1 MRKRGI
7 KNYIEIIEH
16 LKNIIL
22 GTKFENHVFS
32 VGGCERD
39 LILDSPIKDIDIV
52 VDLPNGGIEFAN
64 WLKDSGYTIGSVV
77 VYEHFGTAMFR
88 LKDYPDEEIEAVQTR
103 KECYRDMESR
113 NPETAFGSI
122 MDDCQ
127 RRDFTINAIYRN
139 ISTGDIL
146 DLNGK
151 SFDDITDG
159 WIRACGDPNI
169 IFSED
174 PLRILRAVRFKYRL
188 GDHFLIEKDTYQ
200 GILTHKDRLSIISQ
214 ERITD
219 EFSKIITG
227 KNADQAFNFLMN
239 LGVLHYIFPCD
250 LDEMT
255 LESYMMGVLYNS
267 IDAVPSNLKIR
278 LSRIFK
284 AFSNNKTEEIM
295 RNMRYSNDVI
305 KDVIWFKNHSDAKS
319 VSNIKGLRKF
329 MYECKT
335 SSRFINALSI
345 FRADEGEEFRRLV
358 FSTALKE
365 VGNKMFDYKLPVN
378 GNDIMKTLDIE
389 GGPIIKKIL
398 DELLDLA
405 FSDPTLTKD
414 DFIKYVIEHYKK

>member
-1 MRKRGI
+1 MVKKGV
-7 KNYIEIIEH
+7 KNYIEIIER
-16 LKNIIL
+16 LKNIVL

-39 LILDSPIKDIDIV
+39 LILDAPIKDIDIV
-52 VDLPNGGIEFAN
+52 IDLPNGGIEFAN
-64 WLKDSGYTIGSVV
+64 WLKDNDYTVGSVV

-250 LDEMT
+250 LDETT
-255 LESYMMGVLYNS
+255 LESYMIGMLYNS

-284 AFSNNKTEEIM
+284 AFSDNKTEEIM

-305 KDVIWFKNHSDAKS
+305 KNVIWFKNHSDAKS

-335 SSRFINALSI
+335 LPRFINALSV
-345 FRADEGEEFRRLV
+345 FRADEGEEFHRLI
-358 FSTALKE
+358 FGTALKK
-365 VGNKMFDYKLPVN
+365 VGNKMFGYKLPVD
-378 GNDIMKTLDIE
+378 GNDIMKILDIE
-389 GGPIIKKIL
+389 GGPIIRKIL
-398 DELLDLA
+398 NELLGLA
-405 FSDPTLTKD
+405 FENPTLTKD
-414 DFIKYVIEHYKK
+414 DFIKYVVEHYKK

>member
-1 MRKRGI
+1 
-7 KNYIEIIEH
+7 
-16 LKNIIL
+16 
-22 GTKFENHVFS
+22 
-32 VGGCERD
+32 
-39 LILDSPIKDIDIV
+39 
-52 VDLPNGGIEFAN
+52 
-64 WLKDSGYTIGSVV
+64 
-77 VYEHFGTAMFR
+77 
-88 LKDYPDEEIEAVQTR
+88 
-103 KECYRDMESR
+103 
-113 NPETAFGSI
+113 
-122 MDDCQ
+122 
-127 RRDFTINAIYRN
+127 
-139 ISTGDIL
+139 
-146 DLNGK
+146 
-151 SFDDITDG
+151 
-159 WIRACGDPNI
+159 
-169 IFSED
+169 
-174 PLRILRAVRFKYRL
+174 
-188 GDHFLIEKDTYQ
+188 
-200 GILTHKDRLSIISQ
+200 
-214 ERITD
+214 
-219 EFSKIITG
+219 
-227 KNADQAFNFLMN
+227 MN

-255 LESYMMGVLYNS
+255 LESYMMGALYNS

-284 AFSNNKTEEIM
+284 AFSDNKTEEIM

-335 SSRFINALSI
+335 SSRFINALSV

-365 VGNKMFDYKLPVN
+365 VGNKMFDYKLPVD

-414 DFIKYVIEHYKK
+414 DFIKYVVEHYKK

>member
-1 MRKRGI
+1 MVKKGV
-7 KNYIEIIEH
+7 KNYMEIIEY
-16 LKNIIL
+16 LRSIIL

-39 LILDSPIKDIDIV
+39 LILDAPIKDIDIV
-52 VDLPNGGIEFAN
+52 IDLPNGGIEFAN
-64 WLKDSGYTIGSVV
+64 WLKDNDYTVGSVV

-200 GILTHKDRLSIISQ
+200 GILAHKDRLSIISQ

-227 KNADQAFNFLMN
+227 KNADQAFNFLLN
-239 LGVLHYIFPCD
+239 LKVLHYIFPCD

-255 LESYMMGVLYNS
+255 LKSYMMWIPNNS
-267 IDAVPSNLKIR
+267 MDAVPSNLEIR

-284 AFSNNKTEEIM
+284 AFSDSKTEEIM

-305 KDVIWFKNHSDAKS
+305 KNVIWFKNHSDAKL
-319 VSNIKGLRKF
+319 VSDIKGLRKF

-335 SSRFINALSI
+335 LPRFINALSV
-345 FRADEGEEFRRLV
+345 FRADEGEEFHRLV
-358 FSTALKE
+358 FGTALKK
-365 VGNKMFDYKLPVN
+365 VGNKMFGYKLPVD
-378 GNDIMKTLDIE
+378 GNDIMKILDIE
-389 GGPIIKKIL
+389 GGPIIRKIL
-398 DELLDLA
+398 NELLDLA
-405 FSDPTLTKD
+405 FDDPTLTKD
-414 DFIKYVIEHYKK
+414 DFIKYVVERYKK

>member
-1 MRKRGI
+1 MVKKGV
-7 KNYIEIIEH
+7 KNYIEIIEY
-16 LKNIIL
+16 LKNIVL

-39 LILDSPIKDIDIV
+39 LILDAPIKDIDIV
-52 VDLPNGGIEFAN
+52 IDLPNGGIEFAN
-64 WLKDSGYTIGSVV
+64 WLKDNDYTVGSVV

-113 NPETAFGSI
+113 NPETAFGTI
-122 MDDCQ
+122 MEDCQ

-188 GDHFLIEKDTYQ
+188 GDHFLIEKETYE

-227 KNADQAFNFLMN
+227 KNAGHAFNFLMI
-239 LGVLHYIFPCD
+239 LRVLHYIFPCD

-255 LESYMMGVLYNS
+255 LESYMAGMLYNS
-267 IDAVPSNLKIR
+267 IDSVPSNLEIR
-278 LSRIFK
+278 LSKIFK
-284 AFSNNKTEEIM
+284 AFSDNKTEEIM
-295 RNMRYSNDVI
+295 RNMRYSNDII
-305 KDVIWFKNHSDAKS
+305 KNVIWFKNHSDAKS

-335 SSRFINALSI
+335 LPRFINALSV
-345 FRADEGEEFRRLV
+345 FRADEGEEFHRLV
-358 FSTALKE
+358 FGTALKK
-365 VGNKMFDYKLPVN
+365 VGNKMFGYKLPVD
-378 GNDIMKTLDIE
+378 GNDIMKILDIE
-389 GGPIIKKIL
+389 GGPIIRKIL
-398 DELLDLA
+398 NELLDLA
-405 FSDPTLTKD
+405 FEDPTLTKD
-414 DFIKYVIEHYKK
+414 DFIKYVVEHYKK

>member
-1 MRKRGI
+1 MVKKGV
-7 KNYIEIIEH
+7 KNYIEIIEC

-39 LILDSPIKDIDIV
+39 LILDAPIKDIDIV
-52 VDLPNGGIEFAN
+52 IDLPNGGIEFAN
-64 WLKDSGYTIGSVV
+64 WLKDNGYTVGSVV

-188 GDHFLIEKDTYQ
+188 GDHFVIEKDTYQ

>member
-1 MRKRGI
+1 MVKKGV
-7 KNYIEIIEH
+7 KNYMEIIEY
-16 LKNIIL
+16 LRSIIL

-39 LILDSPIKDIDIV
+39 LILDSPIQDIDIV
-52 VDLPNGGIEFAN
+52 IDLPNGGIEFAN
-64 WLKDSGYTIGSVV
+64 WLKDNNYTVGSVV

-113 NPETAFGSI
+113 NPETAFGTI
-122 MDDCQ
+122 MEDCQ

-188 GDHFLIEKDTYQ
+188 GDHFLIEKETYE

-227 KNADQAFNFLMN
+227 KNAGHAFNFLMI
-239 LGVLHYIFPCD
+239 LRVLHYIFPCD

-255 LESYMMGVLYNS
+255 LESYMAGMLYNS
-267 IDAVPSNLKIR
+267 IDSVPSNLEIR
-278 LSRIFK
+278 LSKIFK
-284 AFSNNKTEEIM
+284 AFSDNKTEEIM
-295 RNMRYSNDVI
+295 RNMRYSNDII
-305 KDVIWFKNHSDAKS
+305 KNVIWFKNHSDAKS

-335 SSRFINALSI
+335 LPRFINALSV
-345 FRADEGEEFRRLV
+345 FRADEGEEFHRLV
-358 FSTALKE
+358 FGTALKK
-365 VGNKMFDYKLPVN
+365 VGNKMFGYKLPVD

-405 FSDPTLTKD
+405 FNDPTLTKD
-414 DFIKYVIEHYKK
+414 DFIKYVVEHYKK

>member
-1 MRKRGI
+1 MVKKGV
-7 KNYIEIIEH
+7 KNYIEIIEY

-39 LILDSPIKDIDIV
+39 LILDAPIKDIDIV
-52 VDLPNGGIEFAN
+52 IDLPNGGIEFAN
-64 WLKDSGYTIGSVV
+64 WLKDNDYTIGSVV

-113 NPETAFGSI
+113 NPETAFGTI
-122 MDDCQ
+122 MEDCQ

-174 PLRILRAVRFKYRL
+174 PLRILRAVRFKNRL
-188 GDHFLIEKDTYQ
+188 GYRFLIEKNTYQ
-200 GILTHKDRLSIISQ
+200 GILTYKDRLNIISQ

-227 KNADQAFNFLMN
+227 KNAGQAFNFLVN
-239 LGVLHYIFPCD
+239 LRVLHYIFPCD

-255 LESYMMGVLYNS
+255 LKSYMMWIPNNS
-267 IDAVPSNLKIR
+267 MDTVPSNLEIR

-284 AFSNNKTEEIM
+284 AFSDSKTEEIM

-305 KDVIWFKNHSDAKS
+305 KNVIWFKNHSDAKS
-319 VSNIKGLRKF
+319 VSSIKGLRKF

-335 SSRFINALSI
+335 LPRFINALSV
-345 FRADEGEEFRRLV
+345 FRADEGEEFHRLV
-358 FSTALKE
+358 FDTALKK
-365 VGNKMFDYKLPVN
+365 VGNKMFGYKLPVD

-414 DFIKYVIEHYKK
+414 DFIKYVVEHYKK

>member
-1 MRKRGI
+1 MAKKGV
-7 KNYIEIIEH
+7 KNYIEIIEC

-39 LILDSPIKDIDIV
+39 LILDSPIQDIDIV
-52 VDLPNGGIEFAN
+52 IDLPNGGIEFAN
-64 WLKDSGYTIGSVV
+64 WLKDNDYTVGSVV

-227 KNADQAFNFLMN
+227 KNAGQAFNFLIN

-255 LESYMMGVLYNS
+255 LKSYMMWIPNNS
-267 IDAVPSNLKIR
+267 MDTVPSNLEIR

-284 AFSNNKTEEIM
+284 AFSDSKTEEIM

-305 KDVIWFKNHSDAKS
+305 KNVIWFKNHSDAKS
-319 VSNIKGLRKF
+319 VSDIKGLRKF

-335 SSRFINALSI
+335 LPRFINALSV
-345 FRADEGEEFRRLV
+345 FRADEGEEFHRLV
-358 FSTALKE
+358 FGTALKK
-365 VGNKMFDYKLPVN
+365 VGNKMFGYKLPVD

-414 DFIKYVIEHYKK
+414 DFIKYVVEHYKK

>member
-1 MRKRGI
+1 MVKKGV
-7 KNYIEIIEH
+7 KNYMEIIEY
-16 LKNIIL
+16 LRSIIL

-39 LILDSPIKDIDIV
+39 LILDSPIQDIDIV
-52 VDLPNGGIEFAN
+52 IDLPNGGIEFAN
-64 WLKDSGYTIGSVV
+64 WLKDNDYTVGSVV

-113 NPETAFGSI
+113 NPETAFGTI
-122 MDDCQ
+122 MEDCQ

-188 GDHFLIEKDTYQ
+188 GDHFLIEKDTYE

-227 KNADQAFNFLMN
+227 KNADQAFNFLVN
-239 LGVLHYIFPCD
+239 LRVLHYIFPCD

-255 LESYMMGVLYNS
+255 LESYMAGMLYNS
-267 IDAVPSNLKIR
+267 IDSVPSNLEIR

-284 AFSNNKTEEIM
+284 AFSDNKTEEIM

-305 KDVIWFKNHSDAKS
+305 KNVIWFKNHSDAKS

-335 SSRFINALSI
+335 LPRFINALSV
-345 FRADEGEEFRRLV
+345 FRADEGAEFHRLV
-358 FSTALKE
+358 FGTALKK
-365 VGNKMFDYKLPVN
+365 VGNKMFGYKLPVD

-405 FSDPTLTKD
+405 FNDPTLTKD
-414 DFIKYVIEHYKK
+414 DFIKYVVEHYKK

>member
-1 MRKRGI
+1 M
-7 KNYIEIIEH
+7 EIIEY
-16 LKNIIL
+16 LRSIIL
-22 GTKFENHVFS
+22 GTKFESHVFS

-39 LILDSPIKDIDIV
+39 LILDAPIKDIDIV
-52 VDLPNGGIEFAN
+52 IDLPNGGIEFAN
-64 WLKDSGYTIGSVV
+64 WLKDNGYTVGSVV

-113 NPETAFGSI
+113 NPETAFGTI
-122 MDDCQ
+122 MEDCQ

-188 GDHFLIEKDTYQ
+188 GDHFLIEKETYE

-227 KNADQAFNFLMN
+227 KNAGQAFNFLMN
-239 LGVLHYIFPCD
+239 LRALHYIFPCD

-255 LESYMMGVLYNS
+255 LESYMAGMLYNS
-267 IDAVPSNLKIR
+267 IDSVPSNLEIR

-284 AFSNNKTEEIM
+284 AFSDNKTEEIM

-305 KDVIWFKNHSDAKS
+305 KNVIWFKNHSDAKS
-319 VSNIKGLRKF
+319 VSSIKGLRKF

-335 SSRFINALSI
+335 LPRFINALSV
-345 FRADEGEEFRRLV
+345 FRADEGEEFHRLV
-358 FSTALKE
+358 FGTALKK
-365 VGNKMFDYKLPVN
+365 VGNKMFGYKLPVD

-405 FSDPTLTKD
+405 FNDPTLTKD
-414 DFIKYVIEHYKK
+414 DFIKYAVEHYKK

>member
-1 MRKRGI
+1 MVKKGV
-7 KNYIEIIEH
+7 KNYIEIIER

-39 LILDSPIKDIDIV
+39 LILDSPIQDIDIV
-52 VDLPNGGIEFAN
+52 IDLPNGGIEFAN
-64 WLKDSGYTIGSVV
+64 WLKDNNYTVGSVV
-77 VYEHFGTAMFR
+77 VYEHFGTAMFP

-113 NPETAFGSI
+113 NPETAFGTI
-122 MDDCQ
+122 MEDCQ

-188 GDHFLIEKDTYQ
+188 GDRFLIEKDTYQ

-214 ERITD
+214 ERITN

-227 KNADQAFNFLMN
+227 KNAGQAFNFLVN
-239 LGVLHYIFPCD
+239 LRVLHYIFPCD

-255 LESYMMGVLYNS
+255 LESYMIGMLYNS
-267 IDAVPSNLKIR
+267 IDSVPSNLEIR

-284 AFSNNKTEEIM
+284 AFSDNKTEEIM

-305 KDVIWFKNHSDAKS
+305 KNVIWFKNHSDAKS

-335 SSRFINALSI
+335 LPRFINALSV
-345 FRADEGEEFRRLV
+345 FRADEGEEFHRLV
-358 FSTALKE
+358 FGTALKK
-365 VGNKMFDYKLPVN
+365 VGNKMFGYKLPVD

-414 DFIKYVIEHYKK
+414 DFIKYVVEHYKK

>member
-1 MRKRGI
+1 MVKKGV
-7 KNYIEIIEH
+7 KNYMEIIEY
-16 LKNIIL
+16 LRSIIL

-39 LILDSPIKDIDIV
+39 LILDAPIKDIDIV
-52 VDLPNGGIEFAN
+52 IDLPNGGIEFAN
-64 WLKDSGYTIGSVV
+64 WLKDNDYTVGSVV

-113 NPETAFGSI
+113 NPETAFGTI
-122 MDDCQ
+122 MEDCR

-188 GDHFLIEKDTYQ
+188 GDRFLIEKNTYQ

-227 KNADQAFNFLMN
+227 KNAGQAFNFLVN
-239 LGVLHYIFPCD
+239 LRVLHYIFPCD

-267 IDAVPSNLKIR
+267 IDAVPSNLEIR

-284 AFSNNKTEEIM
+284 TFSDNKTEEIM

-305 KDVIWFKNHSDAKS
+305 KNVIWFKNHSDAKS
-319 VSNIKGLRKF
+319 VSSIKGLRKF

-335 SSRFINALSI
+335 LPRFINALSV
-345 FRADEGEEFRRLV
+345 FRADEGEEFHRLV
-358 FSTALKE
+358 FGTALKK
-365 VGNKMFDYKLPVN
+365 VGNKMFGYKLPVD

-414 DFIKYVIEHYKK
+414 DFIKYVVEHYKK

>member
-1 MRKRGI
+1 MRIRGI

-52 VDLPNGGIEFAN
+52 IDLPNGGIEFAN
-64 WLKDSGYTIGSVV
+64 WLKDNGYTVGSVV

-227 KNADQAFNFLMN
+227 KNADQAFNFLIN

-284 AFSNNKTEEIM
+284 AFSDSKTEEIM

-335 SSRFINALSI
+335 SSRFINALSV

-365 VGNKMFDYKLPVN
+365 VGNKMFGYKLPIN
-378 GNDIMKTLDIE
+378 GNDVMEALNIK
-389 GGPIIKKIL
+389 GGPIIKTIL
-398 DELLDLA
+398 DELLDYA
-405 FSDPTLTKD
+405 FYDPDITKEECIRY
-414 DFIKYVIEHYKK
+414 IKEHYME

>member
-1 MRKRGI
+1 MVKKGV
-7 KNYIEIIEH
+7 KNYIEIIEY

-39 LILDSPIKDIDIV
+39 LILDAPIKDIDIV
-52 VDLPNGGIEFAN
+52 IDLPNGGIEFAN
-64 WLKDSGYTIGSVV
+64 WLKDNDYTVGSVV

-113 NPETAFGSI
+113 NPETAFGTI
-122 MDDCQ
+122 MEDCQ

-188 GDHFLIEKDTYQ
+188 GDRFLIEKDTYQ

-227 KNADQAFNFLMN
+227 KNADQAFNFLVN
-239 LGVLHYIFPCD
+239 LRVLHYIFPCN

-255 LESYMMGVLYNS
+255 LESYMMGILYNS
-267 IDAVPSNLKIR
+267 IDAVPSNLEIR

-284 AFSNNKTEEIM
+284 TFSDNKTEEIM

-305 KDVIWFKNHSDAKS
+305 KNVIWFKNHSDAKS
-319 VSNIKGLRKF
+319 VSSIKGLRKF

-335 SSRFINALSI
+335 LPRFINALSV
-345 FRADEGEEFRRLV
+345 FRADEGEEFHRLV
-358 FSTALKE
+358 FGTALKK
-365 VGNKMFDYKLPVN
+365 VGNKMFGYKLPVD

-414 DFIKYVIEHYKK
+414 DFIKYVVEHYKK

>member
-1 MRKRGI
+1 MIKRGV
-7 KNYIEIIEH
+7 KNYTEIIEC

-52 VDLPNGGIEFAN
+52 IDLPNGGIEFAN
-64 WLKDSGYTIGSVV
+64 WLKDNGHTVGSVV

-200 GILTHKDRLSIISQ
+200 GIFTHKDRLSIISQ

-219 EFSKIITG
+219 EFNKIITG
-227 KNADQAFNFLMN
+227 KDADQAFIFLMN

-250 LDEMT
+250 LDEMA
-255 LESYMMGVLYNS
+255 LEISMGGIPYNS
-267 IDAVPSNLKIR
+267 IGTVTSNLEIR

-284 AFSNNKTEEIM
+284 VFSDKKTEEIM

-305 KDVIWFKNHSDAKS
+305 KNVIWFKNHSNAKS
-319 VSNIKGLRKF
+319 VSTMKGLRKF

-335 SSRFINALSI
+335 LPRFIHALSI
-345 FRADEGEEFRRLV
+345 FRADEGEEFHRWVLG
-358 FSTALKE
+358 TALKN
-365 VGNKMFDYKLPVN
+365 VGNKMFGYKLPVD

-389 GGPIIKKIL
+389 GGPIIKQIL

-405 FSDPTLTKD
+405 FDDPTLTKD
-414 DFIKYVIEHYKK
+414 DFIKYVVEHYKK

>member
-1 MRKRGI
+1 MVKKGV
-7 KNYIEIIEH
+7 KNYIEIIEC

-39 LILDSPIKDIDIV
+39 LILDAPIKDIDIV
-52 VDLPNGGIEFAN
+52 IDLPNGGIEFAN
-64 WLKDSGYTIGSVV
+64 WLKDNGHTVGSVV

-113 NPETAFGSI
+113 NPETAFGTI
-122 MDDCQ
+122 MEDCQ

-188 GDHFLIEKDTYQ
+188 GDRFLIEKDTYQ

-227 KNADQAFNFLMN
+227 KNAGQAFNFLVN
-239 LGVLHYIFPCD
+239 LRVLHYIFPCD

-255 LESYMMGVLYNS
+255 LESYMIGMLYNS
-267 IDAVPSNLKIR
+267 IDAVPSNLEIR

-284 AFSNNKTEEIM
+284 TFSDNKTEEIM

-305 KDVIWFKNHSDAKS
+305 KNVIWFKNHSDAKS
-319 VSNIKGLRKF
+319 VSSIKGLRKF

-335 SSRFINALSI
+335 RPRFISALSV
-345 FRADEGEEFRRLV
+345 FRADEGEEFHRLV
-358 FSTALKE
+358 FGTALKK
-365 VGNKMFDYKLPVN
+365 VGNKMFGYKLPVD

-414 DFIKYVIEHYKK
+414 DFIKYVVEHYKK

>member
-1 MRKRGI
+1 MVKKGV

-39 LILDSPIKDIDIV
+39 LILDAPIKDIDIV
-52 VDLPNGGIEFAN
+52 IDLPNGGIEFAN
-64 WLKDSGYTIGSVV
+64 WLKDNDYTVGSVV

-88 LKDYPDEEIEAVQTR
+88 LKDYPDEEIESVQTR

-113 NPETAFGSI
+113 NPETAFGTI
-122 MDDCQ
+122 MEDCQ

-188 GDHFLIEKDTYQ
+188 GDRFLIEKNTYQ

-227 KNADQAFNFLMN
+227 KNAGQAFNFLVN
-239 LGVLHYIFPCD
+239 LRVLHYIFPCD

-267 IDAVPSNLKIR
+267 IDAVPSNLEIR

-284 AFSNNKTEEIM
+284 TFSDNKTEEIM

-305 KDVIWFKNHSDAKS
+305 KNVIWFKNHSDAKS
-319 VSNIKGLRKF
+319 VSSTKGLRKF

-335 SSRFINALSI
+335 LPRFINALSV
-345 FRADEGEEFRRLV
+345 FRADEGEEFHRLV
-358 FSTALKE
+358 FGTALKK
-365 VGNKMFDYKLPVN
+365 VGNKMFGYKLPVD

-414 DFIKYVIEHYKK
+414 DFIKYVVEHYKK

>member
-1 MRKRGI
+1 MVKKGV
-7 KNYIEIIEH
+7 KNYIEIIEY

-39 LILDSPIKDIDIV
+39 LILDAPIKDIDIV
-52 VDLPNGGIEFAN
+52 IDLPNGGIEFAN
-64 WLKDSGYTIGSVV
+64 WLKDNDYTVGSVV

-122 MDDCQ
+122 MEDCQ

-151 SFDDITDG
+151 SFDDIIDG

-188 GDHFLIEKDTYQ
+188 GDRFLIEKDTYQ
-200 GILTHKDRLSIISQ
+200 GILTHKDRLNIISQ

-227 KNADQAFNFLMN
+227 KNAGQAFNFLVN
-239 LGVLHYIFPCD
+239 LRVLHYIFPCD

-267 IDAVPSNLKIR
+267 IDAVPSNLEIR

-284 AFSNNKTEEIM
+284 TFSDNKTEEIM

-305 KDVIWFKNHSDAKS
+305 KNVIWFKNHSDAKS
-319 VSNIKGLRKF
+319 VSSIKGLRKF

-335 SSRFINALSI
+335 LPRFINALSV
-345 FRADEGEEFRRLV
+345 FRADEGEEFHRLV
-358 FSTALKE
+358 FGTALKK
-365 VGNKMFDYKLPVN
+365 VGNKMFGYKLPVD

-414 DFIKYVIEHYKK
+414 DFIKYVVEHYKK

>member
-1 MRKRGI
+1 MVKKGV

-39 LILDSPIKDIDIV
+39 LILDSPIQDIDIV
-52 VDLPNGGIEFAN
+52 IDLPNGGIEFAN
-64 WLKDSGYTIGSVV
+64 WLKDNNYTVGSVV

-113 NPETAFGSI
+113 NPETAFGTI
-122 MDDCQ
+122 MEDCQ

-188 GDHFLIEKDTYQ
+188 GDHFLIEKETYE

-227 KNADQAFNFLMN
+227 KNAGQAFNFLMI
-239 LGVLHYIFPCD
+239 LRVLHYIFPCD

-255 LESYMMGVLYNS
+255 LESYMMGALYNS

-284 AFSNNKTEEIM
+284 AFSDNKTEEIM

-335 SSRFINALSI
+335 LPRFINALSV
-345 FRADEGEEFRRLV
+345 FRADEGEEFHRLV
-358 FSTALKE
+358 FGKDNKK
-365 VGNKMFDYKLPVN
+365 VGNKMFGYKLPVD

-389 GGPIIKKIL
+389 GGPIIRKIL
-398 DELLDLA
+398 NELLDLA
-405 FSDPTLTKD
+405 FEDPTLTKD
-414 DFIKYVIEHYKK
+414 DFIKYVVEHYKK

>member
-1 MRKRGI
+1 MVKKGV

-39 LILDSPIKDIDIV
+39 LILDAPIKDIDIV
-52 VDLPNGGIEFAN
+52 IDLPNGGIEFAN
-64 WLKDSGYTIGSVV
+64 WLKDNDYTVGSVV

-88 LKDYPDEEIEAVQTR
+88 LKDYPDEEIESVQTR

-113 NPETAFGSI
+113 NPETAFGTI
-122 MDDCQ
+122 MEDCQ

-188 GDHFLIEKDTYQ
+188 GDRFLIEKNTYQ

-227 KNADQAFNFLMN
+227 KNAGQAFNFLVN
-239 LGVLHYIFPCD
+239 LRVLHYIFPCD

-267 IDAVPSNLKIR
+267 IDAVPSNLEIR

-284 AFSNNKTEEIM
+284 AFSDNKTEEIM

-305 KDVIWFKNHSDAKS
+305 KNVIWFKNHSDAKS
-319 VSNIKGLRKF
+319 VSSIKGLRKF

-335 SSRFINALSI
+335 LPRFINALSV
-345 FRADEGEEFRRLV
+345 FRADEGEEFHRLV
-358 FSTALKE
+358 FGTALKK
-365 VGNKMFDYKLPVN
+365 VGNKMFGYKLPVD

-414 DFIKYVIEHYKK
+414 DFIKYVVEHYKK

>member
-1 MRKRGI
+1 MVEKGV
-7 KNYIEIIEH
+7 KNYMEIIEY
-16 LKNIIL
+16 LRSIIL

-39 LILDSPIKDIDIV
+39 LILDAPIKDIDIV
-52 VDLPNGGIEFAN
+52 IDLPNGGIEFAN
-64 WLKDSGYTIGSVV
+64 WLKDNGYTVGSIV

-188 GDHFLIEKDTYQ
+188 GDRFLIEKDTYQ

-227 KNADQAFNFLMN
+227 KNAGQAFNFLVN
-239 LGVLHYIFPCD
+239 LRVLHYIFPCD

-267 IDAVPSNLKIR
+267 IDAVPSNLEIR

-284 AFSNNKTEEIM
+284 TFSDNKTEEIM

-305 KDVIWFKNHSDAKS
+305 KNVIWFKNHSDAKS
-319 VSNIKGLRKF
+319 VSSIKGLRKF

-335 SSRFINALSI
+335 LPRFINALSV
-345 FRADEGEEFRRLV
+345 FRADEGEEFHRLV
-358 FSTALKE
+358 FGTALKK
-365 VGNKMFDYKLPVN
+365 VGNKMFGYKLPVD
-378 GNDIMKTLDIE
+378 GNDIMKTLGIE

-405 FSDPTLTKD
+405 YSNPTLTKD
-414 DFIKYVIEHYKK
+414 DFIKYVVEHYKK

>member
-1 MRKRGI
+1 MVKKGV
-7 KNYIEIIEH
+7 KNYIEIIEC
-16 LKNIIL
+16 LKSIIL

-39 LILDSPIKDIDIV
+39 LILDSPIQDIDIV
-52 VDLPNGGIEFAN
+52 IDLPNGGIEFAN
-64 WLKDSGYTIGSVV
+64 WLKDNDYTVGSVV

-113 NPETAFGSI
+113 NPETAFGTI
-122 MDDCQ
+122 MEDCQ

-188 GDHFLIEKDTYQ
+188 GDHFLIEKETYE

-239 LGVLHYIFPCD
+239 LRVLHYIFPCD

-255 LESYMMGVLYNS
+255 LESYMAGMLYNS
-267 IDAVPSNLKIR
+267 IDSVPSNLEIR
-278 LSRIFK
+278 LSRIFN
-284 AFSNNKTEEIM
+284 AFSDNKTEEIM

-305 KDVIWFKNHSDAKS
+305 KNVIWFKNHSDAKS

-335 SSRFINALSI
+335 LPRFINALSV
-345 FRADEGEEFRRLV
+345 FRADEGEEFHRLV
-358 FSTALKE
+358 FGTALKK
-365 VGNKMFDYKLPVN
+365 VGNKMFGYKLPVD

-389 GGPIIKKIL
+389 GGPIIRKIL
-398 DELLDLA
+398 NELLDLA
-405 FSDPTLTKD
+405 FDDPTLTKD
-414 DFIKYVIEHYKK
+414 DFIKYAVEHYKK

>member
-1 MRKRGI
+1 
-7 KNYIEIIEH
+7 
-16 LKNIIL
+16 
-22 GTKFENHVFS
+22 
-32 VGGCERD
+32 
-39 LILDSPIKDIDIV
+39 
-52 VDLPNGGIEFAN
+52 
-64 WLKDSGYTIGSVV
+64 
-77 VYEHFGTAMFR
+77 
-88 LKDYPDEEIEAVQTR
+88 
-103 KECYRDMESR
+103 ME
-113 NPETAFGSI
+113 
-122 MDDCQ
+122 DCQ

-200 GILTHKDRLSIISQ
+200 GILAHKDRLSIISQ

-227 KNADQAFNFLMN
+227 KNADQAFNFLLN
-239 LGVLHYIFPCD
+239 LKILHYIFPCD

-255 LESYMMGVLYNS
+255 LKSYMMWIPNNS
-267 IDAVPSNLKIR
+267 MDAVPSNLEIR

-284 AFSNNKTEEIM
+284 AFSDSKTEEIM

-305 KDVIWFKNHSDAKS
+305 KNVIWFKNHSDAKL
-319 VSNIKGLRKF
+319 VSDIKGLRKF

-335 SSRFINALSI
+335 LPRFINALSV
-345 FRADEGEEFRRLV
+345 FRADEGEEFHRLV
-358 FSTALKE
+358 FGTALKK
-365 VGNKMFDYKLPVN
+365 VGNKMFGYKLPVD

-389 GGPIIKKIL
+389 GGPIIRKIL
-398 DELLDLA
+398 NELLDLA
-405 FSDPTLTKD
+405 FNDPTLTKD
-414 DFIKYVIEHYKK
+414 DFIKYVVERYKK

>member
-1 MRKRGI
+1 MVKKGV
-7 KNYIEIIEH
+7 KNYIEIIER

-39 LILDSPIKDIDIV
+39 LILDSPIQDIDIV
-52 VDLPNGGIEFAN
+52 IDLPNGGIEFAN
-64 WLKDSGYTIGSVV
+64 WLKDNDYTVGSVV

-113 NPETAFGSI
+113 NPETAFGTI
-122 MDDCQ
+122 MEDCQ

-188 GDHFLIEKDTYQ
+188 GDRFLIEKDTYQ

-255 LESYMMGVLYNS
+255 LESYMMGALYNS

-284 AFSNNKTEEIM
+284 AFSDNKTEEIM

-335 SSRFINALSI
+335 SSRFINALSV

-414 DFIKYVIEHYKK
+414 DFIKYVVEHYKK

>member
-1 MRKRGI
+1 MVKKGV
-7 KNYIEIIEH
+7 KNYIEIIEY

-39 LILDSPIKDIDIV
+39 LILDAPIKDIDIV
-52 VDLPNGGIEFAN
+52 IDLPSGGIEFAN
-64 WLKDSGYTIGSVV
+64 WLKDNGYTVGSVV

-122 MDDCQ
+122 MEDCQ

-188 GDHFLIEKDTYQ
+188 GDRFLIEKDTYQ

-227 KNADQAFNFLMN
+227 KNAGQAFNFLVN
-239 LGVLHYIFPCD
+239 LRVLHYIFPCD

-255 LESYMMGVLYNS
+255 LESYMMGVLYNF
-267 IDAVPSNLKIR
+267 IDAVPSNLEIR

-284 AFSNNKTEEIM
+284 TFSDNKTEEIM

-305 KDVIWFKNHSDAKS
+305 KNVIWFKNHSDAKS
-319 VSNIKGLRKF
+319 VSSIKGLRKF

-335 SSRFINALSI
+335 LPRFINALSV
-345 FRADEGEEFRRLV
+345 FRADEGEEFHRLV
-358 FSTALKE
+358 FGTALKK
-365 VGNKMFDYKLPVN
+365 VGNKMFGYKLPVD

-414 DFIKYVIEHYKK
+414 DFIKYVVEHYKK

>member
-52 VDLPNGGIEFAN
+52 IDLPNGGIEFAN
-64 WLKDSGYTIGSVV
+64 WLKDNGYTVGSVV

-113 NPETAFGSI
+113 NPETAFGTI
-122 MDDCQ
+122 MEDCQ

-188 GDHFLIEKDTYQ
+188 GDHFLIEKETYD

-227 KNADQAFNFLMN
+227 KNADQAFNFLLN
-239 LGVLHYIFPCD
+239 LKILHYIFPCD

-255 LESYMMGVLYNS
+255 LKSYMMWIPNNS
-267 IDAVPSNLKIR
+267 MDAVPSNLEIR

-284 AFSNNKTEEIM
+284 AFSDSKTEEIM

-305 KDVIWFKNHSDAKS
+305 KNVIWFKNHSDAKS
-319 VSNIKGLRKF
+319 VSDIKGLRKF

-335 SSRFINALSI
+335 LPRFINALSV
-345 FRADEGEEFRRLV
+345 FRADEGEEFHRLV
-358 FSTALKE
+358 FGTALKK
-365 VGNKMFDYKLPVN
+365 VGNKMFGYKLPVN

-414 DFIKYVIEHYKK
+414 DFIKYVVEHYKK

>member
-1 MRKRGI
+1 MVKKGV

-39 LILDSPIKDIDIV
+39 LILDAPIKDIDIV
-52 VDLPNGGIEFAN
+52 IDLPNGGIEFAN
-64 WLKDSGYTIGSVV
+64 WLKDNDYTVGSVV

-113 NPETAFGSI
+113 NPETAFGTI
-122 MDDCQ
+122 MEDCQ

-188 GDHFLIEKDTYQ
+188 GDHFLIEKETYE

-239 LGVLHYIFPCD
+239 LRVLHYIFPCD

-255 LESYMMGVLYNS
+255 LESYMAGMLYNS
-267 IDAVPSNLKIR
+267 IDSVPSNLEIR

-284 AFSNNKTEEIM
+284 AFSDNKTEEIM

-305 KDVIWFKNHSDAKS
+305 KNVIWFKNHSDAKS

-335 SSRFINALSI
+335 LPRFINALSV
-345 FRADEGEEFRRLV
+345 FRADEGEEFHRLV
-358 FSTALKE
+358 FGTALKK
-365 VGNKMFDYKLPVN
+365 VGNKMFGYKLPVD

-405 FSDPTLTKD
+405 FNDPTLTKD
-414 DFIKYVIEHYKK
+414 DFIKYVVEHYKK

>member
-1 MRKRGI
+1 MVKKGV
-7 KNYIEIIEH
+7 KNYIEIIEY

-39 LILDSPIKDIDIV
+39 LILDAPIKDIDIV
-52 VDLPNGGIEFAN
+52 IDLPSGGIEFAN
-64 WLKDSGYTIGSVV
+64 WLKDNGYTVGSVV

-113 NPETAFGSI
+113 NPETAFGTI
-122 MDDCQ
+122 MEDCQ

-188 GDHFLIEKDTYQ
+188 GDRFLIEKDTYQ

-227 KNADQAFNFLMN
+227 KNAGQAFNFLVN
-239 LGVLHYIFPCD
+239 LRVLHYIFPCD

-267 IDAVPSNLKIR
+267 IDAVPSNLEIR

-284 AFSNNKTEEIM
+284 TFSDNKTEEIM

-305 KDVIWFKNHSDAKS
+305 KNVIWFKNHSDAKS
-319 VSNIKGLRKF
+319 VSSIKGLRKF

-335 SSRFINALSI
+335 LSRFINALSV
-345 FRADEGEEFRRLV
+345 FRADEGEEFHRLV
-358 FSTALKE
+358 FGTALKK
-365 VGNKMFDYKLPVN
+365 VGNKMFGYKLPVD

-414 DFIKYVIEHYKK
+414 DFIKYVVEHYKK

>member
-1 MRKRGI
+1 MVKKGV
-7 KNYIEIIEH
+7 KNYIEIIEY

-39 LILDSPIKDIDIV
+39 LILDAPIKDIDIV
-52 VDLPNGGIEFAN
+52 IDLPNGGIEFAN
-64 WLKDSGYTIGSVV
+64 WLKDNDYTVGSVV

-113 NPETAFGSI
+113 NPETAFGTI
-122 MDDCQ
+122 MEDCQ

-188 GDHFLIEKDTYQ
+188 GDHFLIEKETYE

-227 KNADQAFNFLMN
+227 KNAGHAFNFLMI
-239 LGVLHYIFPCD
+239 LRVLHYIFPCD

-255 LESYMMGVLYNS
+255 LESYMAGMLYNS
-267 IDAVPSNLKIR
+267 IDSVPSNLEIR
-278 LSRIFK
+278 LSKIFK
-284 AFSNNKTEEIM
+284 AFSDNKTEEIM
-295 RNMRYSNDVI
+295 RNMRYSNDII
-305 KDVIWFKNHSDAKS
+305 KNVIWFKNHSDAKS

-335 SSRFINALSI
+335 LPRFINALSV
-345 FRADEGEEFRRLV
+345 FRADEGEEFHRLV
-358 FSTALKE
+358 FGTALKK
-365 VGNKMFDYKLPVN
+365 VGNKMFGYKLPVD
-378 GNDIMKTLDIE
+378 GNDIMKILDIE
-389 GGPIIKKIL
+389 GGPIIRKIL
-398 DELLDLA
+398 NELLGLA
-405 FSDPTLTKD
+405 FEDPTLTKD
-414 DFIKYVIEHYKK
+414 DFIKYVVEHYKK

>member
-1 MRKRGI
+1 MRKVGI

-52 VDLPNGGIEFAN
+52 IDLPNGGIEFAN
-64 WLKDSGYTIGSVV
+64 WLKDNGYTVGSVV
-77 VYEHFGTAMFR
+77 IYEHFGTAMFR

-227 KNADQAFNFLMN
+227 KNAGQAFNFLIN

-284 AFSNNKTEEIM
+284 AFSDNKTEEIM

-335 SSRFINALSI
+335 SSRFINALSV

-365 VGNKMFDYKLPVN
+365 VGNKMFGYKLPIN
-378 GNDIMKTLDIE
+378 GNDVMEVLNIK

-398 DELLDLA
+398 DELLDYA
-405 FSDPTLTKD
+405 FYDPDITKEECIRY
-414 DFIKYVIEHYKK
+414 IKEHYME

>member
-1 MRKRGI
+1 MAKKGV
-7 KNYIEIIEH
+7 KNYMEIIEY
-16 LKNIIL
+16 LRSIIL

-39 LILDSPIKDIDIV
+39 LILDAPIKDIDIV
-52 VDLPNGGIEFAN
+52 IDLPNGGIEFAN
-64 WLKDSGYTIGSVV
+64 WLKDNDYTVGSVV

-200 GILTHKDRLSIISQ
+200 GILAHKDRLSIISQ

-227 KNADQAFNFLMN
+227 KNAGQAFNFLLN
-239 LGVLHYIFPCD
+239 LKVLHYIFPCD

-255 LESYMMGVLYNS
+255 LKSYMMWIPNNS
-267 IDAVPSNLKIR
+267 MDTVPSNLEIR

-284 AFSNNKTEEIM
+284 AFSDNKTEEIM
-295 RNMRYSNDVI
+295 RNMRYSKDVI

-335 SSRFINALSI
+335 GPRFINALSV

-365 VGNKMFDYKLPVN
+365 VGNKMFDYKLPVD
-378 GNDIMKTLDIE
+378 GNDIMKALNIE

-405 FSDPTLTKD
+405 FSNPTLTKD
-414 DFIKYVIEHYKK
+414 DFIKYVVEHYKK

>member
-1 MRKRGI
+1 MVKKGV
-7 KNYIEIIEH
+7 KNYIEIIEY

-39 LILDSPIKDIDIV
+39 LILDSPIQDIDIV
-52 VDLPNGGIEFAN
+52 IDLPNGGIEFAN
-64 WLKDSGYTIGSVV
+64 WLKDNNYTVGSVV

-113 NPETAFGSI
+113 NPETAFGTI
-122 MDDCQ
+122 MEDCQ

-151 SFDDITDG
+151 SFDDIADG

-188 GDHFLIEKDTYQ
+188 GAHFLIEKETYE

-227 KNADQAFNFLMN
+227 KNAGHAFNFLMI
-239 LGVLHYIFPCD
+239 LRVLHYIFPCD

-255 LESYMMGVLYNS
+255 LESYMTGMLYNS
-267 IDAVPSNLKIR
+267 IDSVPSNLEIR

-284 AFSNNKTEEIM
+284 AFSDNKTEEIM

-305 KDVIWFKNHSDAKS
+305 KDVIWFKNHSDAKL

-335 SSRFINALSI
+335 SSRFINALSV
-345 FRADEGEEFRRLV
+345 FRADEGEEFHRLV
-358 FSTALKE
+358 FGTALKK
-365 VGNKMFDYKLPVN
+365 VGNKMFGYKLPVD

-389 GGPIIKKIL
+389 GGPIIRKIL
-398 DELLDLA
+398 NELLDLA
-405 FSDPTLTKD
+405 FEDPTLTKD
-414 DFIKYVIEHYKK
+414 DFIKYVVEHYKK

>member
-1 MRKRGI
+1 MAKKGV
-7 KNYIEIIEH
+7 KNYIEIIEY

-39 LILDSPIKDIDIV
+39 LILDAPIKDIDIV
-52 VDLPNGGIEFAN
+52 IDLPNGGIEFAN
-64 WLKDSGYTIGSVV
+64 WLKDNNYTVGSVV

-113 NPETAFGSI
+113 NPETAFGTI
-122 MDDCQ
+122 MEDCQ

-188 GDHFLIEKDTYQ
+188 GDHFLIEKETYE

-227 KNADQAFNFLMN
+227 KNAGHAFNFLMI
-239 LGVLHYIFPCD
+239 LRVLHYIFPCD

-255 LESYMMGVLYNS
+255 LESYMAGMLYNS
-267 IDAVPSNLKIR
+267 IDSVPSNLEIR
-278 LSRIFK
+278 LSKIFK
-284 AFSNNKTEEIM
+284 AFSDNKTEEIM
-295 RNMRYSNDVI
+295 RNMRYSNDII
-305 KDVIWFKNHSDAKS
+305 KNVIWFKNHSDAKS

-335 SSRFINALSI
+335 LPRFINALSV
-345 FRADEGEEFRRLV
+345 FRADEGEEFHRLV
-358 FSTALKE
+358 FGTALKK
-365 VGNKMFDYKLPVN
+365 VGNKMFGYKLPVD

-405 FSDPTLTKD
+405 FNDPTLTKD
-414 DFIKYVIEHYKK
+414 DFIKYVVEHYKK

>member
-1 MRKRGI
+1 MVKKGV
-7 KNYIEIIEH
+7 KNYMEIIEY
-16 LKNIIL
+16 LRSIIL

-39 LILDSPIKDIDIV
+39 LILDAPIKDIDIV
-52 VDLPNGGIEFAN
+52 IDLPNGGIEFAN
-64 WLKDSGYTIGSVV
+64 WLKDNGYTVGSVV
-77 VYEHFGTAMFR
+77 IYEHFGTAMFR

-227 KNADQAFNFLMN
+227 KNAGQAFNFLIN

-284 AFSNNKTEEIM
+284 AFSDNKTEEIM

-335 SSRFINALSI
+335 SSRFINALSV

-365 VGNKMFDYKLPVN
+365 VGNKMFDYKLPID
-378 GNDIMKTLDIE
+378 GNDIMKVLDIE

-414 DFIKYVIEHYKK
+414 DFIKYVVEHYKK

>member
-1 MRKRGI
+1 MVKKGV
-7 KNYIEIIEH
+7 KNYIEIIEY
-16 LKNIIL
+16 LKNTIL

-39 LILDSPIKDIDIV
+39 LILDAPIKDIDIV
-52 VDLPNGGIEFAN
+52 IDLPNGGIEFAN
-64 WLKDSGYTIGSVV
+64 WLKDNGYTVGSVV

-88 LKDYPDEEIEAVQTR
+88 LKDYPDEEIESVQTR

-113 NPETAFGSI
+113 NPETAFGTS
-122 MDDCQ
+122 MEDCP
-127 RRDFTINAIYRN
+127 RRYFTINAIYRN

-188 GDHFLIEKDTYQ
+188 GDRFLIEKNTYQ

-227 KNADQAFNFLMN
+227 KNAGQAFNFLVN
-239 LGVLHYIFPCD
+239 LRVLHYIFPCD

-267 IDAVPSNLKIR
+267 IDAVPSNLEIR

-284 AFSNNKTEEIM
+284 TFSDNKTEEIM

-305 KDVIWFKNHSDAKS
+305 KNVIWFKNHSDAKS
-319 VSNIKGLRKF
+319 VSSIKGLRKF

-335 SSRFINALSI
+335 LPRFINALSV
-345 FRADEGEEFRRLV
+345 FRADEGEEFYRLV
-358 FSTALKE
+358 FGTALKK
-365 VGNKMFDYKLPVN
+365 VGNKMFGYKLPVD

-414 DFIKYVIEHYKK
+414 DFIKYVVEHYKK

>member
-174 PLRILRAVRFKYRL
+174 PLRILRAIRFKYRL
-188 GDHFLIEKDTYQ
+188 GDHFVIEKDTYQ

>member
-52 VDLPNGGIEFAN
+52 IDLPNGGIEFAN
-64 WLKDSGYTIGSVV
+64 WLKDNGYTVGSVV

-188 GDHFLIEKDTYQ
+188 GDRFLIEKDTYQ

-227 KNADQAFNFLMN
+227 KNAGQAFNFLVN
-239 LGVLHYIFPCD
+239 LRVLHYIFPCD

-255 LESYMMGVLYNS
+255 LESYMIGMLYNS
-267 IDAVPSNLKIR
+267 IDAVPSNLEIR

-284 AFSNNKTEEIM
+284 TFSDNKTEEIM

-305 KDVIWFKNHSDAKS
+305 KNVIWFKNHSDAKS
-319 VSNIKGLRKF
+319 VSSIKGLRKF

-335 SSRFINALSI
+335 LPRFINALSV
-345 FRADEGEEFRRLV
+345 FRADEGEEFHRLV
-358 FSTALKE
+358 FGTALKK
-365 VGNKMFDYKLPVN
+365 VGNKMFGYKLPVD

-414 DFIKYVIEHYKK
+414 DFIKYVVEHYKK

>member
-1 MRKRGI
+1 MVKKGV
-7 KNYIEIIEH
+7 KNYIEIIER

-39 LILDSPIKDIDIV
+39 LILDSPIQDIDIII
-52 VDLPNGGIEFAN
+52 DLPNGGIEFAN
-64 WLKDSGYTIGSVV
+64 WLKDNGYTVGSVV

-113 NPETAFGSI
+113 NPETAFGTI
-122 MDDCQ
+122 MEDCQ

-188 GDHFLIEKDTYQ
+188 GDRFLIEKDTYQ

-227 KNADQAFNFLMN
+227 KNADQAFNFLIN

-255 LESYMMGVLYNS
+255 LESYMTGMLYNS
-267 IDAVPSNLKIR
+267 IDSVPSNLEIR

-284 AFSNNKTEEIM
+284 AFSDNKTEEIM

-305 KDVIWFKNHSDAKS
+305 KNVIWFKNHSDAKS
-319 VSNIKGLRKF
+319 VSSIKGLRKF

-335 SSRFINALSI
+335 LPRFINALSV

-365 VGNKMFDYKLPVN
+365 VGNKMFGYKLPVD

-389 GGPIIKKIL
+389 GGPIIRKIL
-398 DELLDLA
+398 NELLDLA
-405 FSDPTLTKD
+405 FEDPTLSKD
-414 DFIKYVIEHYKK
+414 DFIKYVVEHYKK

>member
-1 MRKRGI
+1 MVKKGV

-39 LILDSPIKDIDIV
+39 LILDAPIKDIDIV
-52 VDLPNGGIEFAN
+52 IDLPNGGIEFAN
-64 WLKDSGYTIGSVV
+64 WLKDNDYTVGSVV

-88 LKDYPDEEIEAVQTR
+88 LKDYPDEEIESVQTR

-113 NPETAFGSI
+113 NPETAFGTI
-122 MDDCQ
+122 MEDCQ

-188 GDHFLIEKDTYQ
+188 GDRFLIEKNTYQ

-227 KNADQAFNFLMN
+227 KNAGQAFNFLVN
-239 LGVLHYIFPCD
+239 LRVLHYIFPCD

-267 IDAVPSNLKIR
+267 IDAVPSNLEIR

-284 AFSNNKTEEIM
+284 TFSDNKTEEIM

-305 KDVIWFKNHSDAKS
+305 KNVIWFKNHSDAKS
-319 VSNIKGLRKF
+319 VSSIKGLRKF

-335 SSRFINALSI
+335 LPRFINALSV
-345 FRADEGEEFRRLV
+345 FRADEGEEFHRLV
-358 FSTALKE
+358 FGTALKK
-365 VGNKMFDYKLPVN
+365 VGNKMFGYKLPVD

-414 DFIKYVIEHYKK
+414 DFIKYVVEHYKK

>member
-1 MRKRGI
+1 MAKKGV

-39 LILDSPIKDIDIV
+39 LILDSPIQDIDIV
-52 VDLPNGGIEFAN
+52 IDLPNGGIEFAN
-64 WLKDSGYTIGSVV
+64 WLKDNNYTVGSVV

-113 NPETAFGSI
+113 NPETAFGTI
-122 MDDCQ
+122 MEDCQ

-188 GDHFLIEKDTYQ
+188 GDHFLIEKETYE

-227 KNADQAFNFLMN
+227 KNAGQAFNFLMI
-239 LGVLHYIFPCD
+239 LRVLHYIFPCD

-255 LESYMMGVLYNS
+255 LESYMAGMLYNS
-267 IDAVPSNLKIR
+267 IDSVPSNLEIR
-278 LSRIFK
+278 LSKIFK
-284 AFSNNKTEEIM
+284 AFSDNKTEEIM

-305 KDVIWFKNHSDAKS
+305 KNVIWFKNHSDAKS

-335 SSRFINALSI
+335 LPRFINALSV
-345 FRADEGEEFRRLV
+345 FRADEGEEFHRLV
-358 FSTALKE
+358 FGTALKK
-365 VGNKMFDYKLPVN
+365 VGNKMFGYKLPVD

-405 FSDPTLTKD
+405 FNDPTLTKD
-414 DFIKYVIEHYKK
+414 DFIKYVVEHYKK